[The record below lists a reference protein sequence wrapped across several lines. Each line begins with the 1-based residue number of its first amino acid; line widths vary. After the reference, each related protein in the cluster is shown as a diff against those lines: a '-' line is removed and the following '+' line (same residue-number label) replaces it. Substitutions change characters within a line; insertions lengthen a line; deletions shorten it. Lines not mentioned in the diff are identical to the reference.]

1 MMARDPGNRIMQNNL
16 PLFGRDGDPV
26 DGVFTI
32 DRVTFLNNDN
42 GYAVVR
48 VVPANAPT
56 SIPSVAVGI
65 IGEPR
70 EGECYRLRGVWR
82 QDPQYGL
89 QIKIES
95 ATPETPR
102 SLPAI
107 ERYLAGASIKGLGP
121 HYAQALVKHFGEET
135 FRILQEGG
143 QRLEEAPGI
152 GPKRAALIRESWAE
166 HEGLHYTMVN
176 LQGVAGMTPR
186 QAQRVYMTY
195 GHEAW
200 RIVSQNPY
208 RLAEDVRGFGF
219 KTCDSIGRTLG
230 IATDAP
236 QRLQAGLLHVLREAL
251 DEGHLWT
258 PAKDAVER
266 AAELLTVPPTAL
278 PPQIE
283 SLAETE
289 RVIRSSSRSLAE
301 PDAEAVDSSEA
312 FGEGEVEALW
322 LPHVAHTEQLIA
334 QRLADLLCAPAI
346 SLLGPKATPEQARQL
361 IARVGQANLT
371 VEQAGAI
378 VALLVGN
385 RVTILTGGPGTGKT
399 TTMRSL
405 IAGLE
410 ELHVSYALCATTGR
424 AAKQLATST
433 GRPAAT
439 VHRHLRIGFSQ
450 DTPDPVAE
458 GVLIIDESS
467 MIDLWLM
474 EAILARLTP
483 NTQLLLVGDV
493 DQLPSVGPGAIL
505 QDLITAAEKGLLGLY
520 VTRLTRIFRQEA
532 GEASSIVVNCHRV
545 RAGER
550 PIYKA
555 SPDADYFEMMP
566 SGPTAEIPAKARDLA
581 VELAAERLPRYLQV
595 KPSEVQVLSPM
606 HNGEAG
612 IRELNRVLQQTLNPP
627 DPARTELRIA
637 PFGREEAE
645 ARILREGDKVRQT
658 QNNYAKRVF
667 NGDLGIVTRI
677 APQQRTVTV
686 HFGDQLTA
694 EYSFDELDEL
704 THAWAMTIHS
714 AQGSQWPAVVILM
727 LASHYVMLERN
738 ILYTA
743 LSRAERLAVLITQ
756 EQALRIAIAQ
766 DRSTRRRTQLVERL
780 RALLE
785 PTQR

>member
-1 MMARDPGNRIMQNNL
+1 MAREPEGRTAQSNL

-26 DGVFTI
+26 DGVYAI

-48 VVPANAPT
+48 AVPANEPAGMPV
-56 SIPSVAVGI
+56 VAVGI
-65 IGEPR
+65 MGEPR

-121 HYAQALVKHFGEET
+121 HYAQTLVKHFGQET

-166 HEGLHYTMVN
+166 HEGLHYMMVN
-176 LQGVAGMTPR
+176 LQGVAGLTPR
-186 QAQRVYMTY
+186 QAQRVHMTY
-195 GHEAW
+195 GQDTW
-200 RIVSQNPY
+200 QVVSQNPY
-208 RLAEDVRGFGF
+208 GLAEDVRGFGF
-219 KTCDSIGRTLG
+219 KTCDGIGRALG
-230 IATDAP
+230 IAADAP
-236 QRLQAGLLHVLREAL
+236 QRLQAGVLHILREAL
-251 DEGHLWT
+251 NEGHLWT
-258 PAKDAVER
+258 AAEDVMER
-266 AAELLTVPPTAL
+266 AAELLVVPREAL

-283 SLAETE
+283 ALVETE
-289 RVIRSSSRSLAE
+289 RVIRCPSQRSPE
-301 PDAEAVDSSEA
+301 T
-312 FGEGEVEALW
+312 FGREKESTLEALW

-334 QRLADLLCAPAI
+334 QRLADLLRAPAI
-346 SLLGPKATPEQARQL
+346 SSPGPAPTAEQAQR
-361 IARVGQANLT
+361 IITRVGQANLT
-371 VEQAGAI
+371 TEQAGAI
-378 VALLVGN
+378 VALLTGN

-399 TTMRSL
+399 TTVRSL

-410 ELHVSYALCATTGR
+410 EVGLSYALCATTGR
-424 AAKQLATST
+424 AAKQLAIST

-439 VHRHLRIGFSQ
+439 VHRHLHIGFGQ
-450 DTPDPVAE
+450 DVPEPVAE
-458 GVLIIDESS
+458 RVLVIDESS
-467 MIDLWLM
+467 MIDIWLM
-474 EAILARLTP
+474 EDILARLTP
-483 NTQLLLVGDV
+483 NTQLVLVGDV

-505 QDLITAAEKGLLGLY
+505 QDLITAAEEGLSGLH

-550 PIYKA
+550 PIYQA
-555 SPDADYFEMMP
+555 SPDADYYEMMRD
-566 SGPTAEIPAKARDLA
+566 SPAQARDLA
-581 VELAAERLPRYLQV
+581 VELAAERLPRYLKV

-612 IRELNRVLQQTLNPP
+612 IRELNRVLQRTLNPP
-627 DPARTELRIA
+627 DPARAEIKITR
-637 PFGREEAE
+637 PGRDEAE
-645 ARILREGDKVRQT
+645 ERILREGDKVRQT

-677 APQQRTVTV
+677 APQQRTLSV
-686 HFGDQLTA
+686 HFGDRLTA

-704 THAWAMTIHS
+704 THAWAMTVHA

-727 LASHYVMLERN
+727 LTSHYVMLERN

-780 RALLE
+780 QAMLE
-785 PTQR
+785 HSQR

>member
-1 MMARDPGNRIMQNNL
+1 MAREPGGRTAQSNL

-26 DGVFTI
+26 DGVYAI
-32 DRVTFLNNDN
+32 DRITFLNNDN

-48 VVPANAPT
+48 VVPADSPAGM
-56 SIPSVAVGI
+56 PSVAVGV

-143 QRLEEAPGI
+143 QRLEEVPGI

-176 LQGVAGMTPR
+176 LQGVAGLTPR
-186 QAQRVYMTY
+186 QAQRVHMTY
-195 GHEAW
+195 GHDAW
-200 RIVSQNPY
+200 RVVSQNPY

-219 KTCDSIGRTLG
+219 KRCDSIGRALG
-230 IATDAP
+230 IAADAP
-236 QRLQAGLLHVLREAL
+236 HRLQAGLLHVLREAL

-258 PAKDAVER
+258 AAEDALERAVE
-266 AAELLTVPPTAL
+266 LLAVPPEAL
-278 PPQIE
+278 PPEIE
-283 SLAETE
+283 TLVKTE
-289 RVIRSSSRSLAE
+289 RVTGSSPPSQRSPE
-301 PDAEAVDSSEA
+301 KPDAEAIDSPGTFAKGEA
-312 FGEGEVEALW
+312 EALW

-334 QRLADLLCAPAI
+334 QRLADLLRAPAI
-346 SLLGPKATPEQARQL
+346 SSPGPAPTAEQAQRI

-371 VEQAGAI
+371 SEQAGAI
-378 VALLVGN
+378 VALLIGN

-399 TTMRSL
+399 TTVRSL

-410 ELHVSYALCATTGR
+410 EMRVSYALCATTGR

-439 VHRHLRIGFSQ
+439 VHRHLRIGFGQ
-450 DTPDPVAE
+450 DIPEPVAE
-458 GVLIIDESS
+458 RVLVIDESS

-483 NTQLLLVGDV
+483 NTQLVLVGDV

-505 QDLITAAEKGLLGLY
+505 QDLITAAEEGLPGLH

-550 PIYKA
+550 PIYQA
-555 SPDADYFEMMP
+555 SPDADYYEMMRESP
-566 SGPTAEIPAKARDLA
+566 AEGRDLA
-581 VELAAERLPRYLQV
+581 VELAAERLPRYLKV

-627 DPARTELRIA
+627 DPARAEIKLA
-637 PFGREEAE
+637 PIGRDEADG
-645 ARILREGDKVRQT
+645 RILREGDKVRQT

-667 NGDLGIVTRI
+667 NGDLGIITRI
-677 APQQRTVTV
+677 APQQRTLSV
-686 HFGDQLTA
+686 HFGDRLTA

-704 THAWAMTIHS
+704 THAWAMTVHA

-727 LASHYVMLERN
+727 LTSHYVMLERN

-766 DRSTRRRTQLVERL
+766 DRSTQRRTQLVERL
-780 RALLE
+780 RTLLE
-785 PTQR
+785 HTQR